1 LCQGRPQLCCRR
13 DGNTAEQMIYYIRLK
28 DGERKVEIQKD
39 GPIYRGSIDD
49 KPFTAD
55 ARLIDGPSAMSL
67 IVDKKCYEAVI
78 TASGR
83 KMVVSAGGD
92 EFEMEISDELER
104 RSAGGAT
111 ASPQSGL
118 EEIKA
123 PMPGVVVA
131 LEVKHQDRVAPG
143 SPVVIVEA
151 MKMQNEISAL
161 AGGVVKR
168 ILVKPGDVVESQQTL
183 VVLEEA

>member
-1 LCQGRPQLCCRR
+1 
-13 DGNTAEQMIYYIRLK
+13 MIYYVKLK
-28 DGERKVEIQKD
+28 DGEKRVEITKERSL
-39 GPIYRGSIDD
+39 YSGSIDGR
-49 KPFTAD
+49 PFAAD
-55 ARLIDGPSAMSL
+55 ARLIDGPTAMSL

-78 TASGR
+78 TTSGR
-83 KMVVSAGGD
+83 KMIVSADGD
-92 EFEMEISDELER
+92 EFELEISDELEH
-104 RSAGGAT
+104 RSVGIAAT
-111 ASPQSGL
+111 TRESGL
-118 EEIKA
+118 EEVKA

-131 LEVKHQDRVAPG
+131 LEVREGERVDSG

-151 MKMQNEISAL
+151 MKMQNEIAAL